1 MFDQSQNT
9 KTVDVFV
16 TLIDGRELFGALACG
31 LKANVANALNGD
43 GQFIELHDYEGDA
56 TFIGKHQI
64 ASLEKAKRGVRK
76 QSTLEAASKDH
87 ANWQET
93 LGVTSSC
100 SVDKVKEVAFQ
111 RLQQLQDDCLLGVR
125 LPNFLQWK
133 CHLLN
138 NALVSPIVK
147 KNVVFLP

>member
-64 ASLEKAKRGVRK
+64 ASLEKAKGGVRK

-100 SVDKVKEVAFQ
+100 SVDKVKEAYHALAKQYHPDIYPDHLPEEMRRYATIRFAEINKAYNAF
-111 RLQQLQDDCLLGVR
+111 L
-125 LPNFLQWK
+125 
-133 CHLLN
+133 
-138 NALVSPIVK
+138 ALK
-147 KNVVFLP
+147 LAA